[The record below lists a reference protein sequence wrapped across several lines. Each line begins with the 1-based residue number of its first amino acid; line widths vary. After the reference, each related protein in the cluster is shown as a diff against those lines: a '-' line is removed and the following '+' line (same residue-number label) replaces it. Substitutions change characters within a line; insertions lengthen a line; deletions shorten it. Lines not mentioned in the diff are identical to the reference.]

1 MKNLNEDINRIKTMM
16 GLIVENENET
26 FDGDSMDTPNDEE
39 MSENPWE
46 DMPEL
51 PTSIQANKVKGT
63 TTADEWMDYILMKLD
78 YKKDNDYRRTQKMF
92 GMMDEDARNLF
103 EKLVDWKVDKLYGK
117 LLHDVRGVSDDGFSD
132 LVNDIIS
139 RGTEFFNKVME
150 DPSIAQKMVDDHDYQ
165 ESFSYTFNLDE
176 ENSLNEGMEEEEML
190 IDASIISAEDMSCF
204 EDATQEQINNANFDG
219 HPKRPKYKVKKKGCM
234 TKTKY
239 KGPKTSYRSTNW

>member
-16 GLIVENENET
+16 GLIVENDNET
-26 FDGDSMDTPNDEE
+26 LDGDTMDITPNDEE

-103 EKLVDWKVDKLYGK
+103 EKLVDWKADKLYGK

-150 DPSIAQKMVDDHDYQ
+150 DPSIAQKMVDDHDYK
-165 ESFSYTFNLDE
+165 ESFSYTFNQD
-176 ENSLNEGMEEEEML
+176 
-190 IDASIISAEDMSCF
+190 
-204 EDATQEQINNANFDG
+204 
-219 HPKRPKYKVKKKGCM
+219 
-234 TKTKY
+234 
-239 KGPKTSYRSTNW
+239 